1 MKSLN
6 ILLKYLQFAS
16 LKYPRFEIKIRLLT
30 SKPNFKLRIY
40 KSFIFVNLSHHVTT
54 NTHLATQI

>member
-16 LKYPRFEIKIRLLT
+16 VKYPCFEIRLLT

-40 KSFIFVNLSHHVTT
+40 RPFIFVNLLYHVTT